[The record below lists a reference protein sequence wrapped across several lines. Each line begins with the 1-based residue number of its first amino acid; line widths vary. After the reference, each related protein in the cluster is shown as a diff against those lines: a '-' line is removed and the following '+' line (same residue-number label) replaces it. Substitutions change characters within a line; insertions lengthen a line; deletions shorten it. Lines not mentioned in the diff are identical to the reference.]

1 MSRWCR
7 RHNAMRLF
15 GVVGPWGQGVTW
27 SRSQKVVE
35 MAQPGKRQ
43 VLSRNAMNRR
53 IAAGMR

>member
-1 MSRWCR
+1 M
-7 RHNAMRLF
+7 
-15 GVVGPWGQGVTW
+15 VGPWGQGVTW